1 MCWSETDEQI
11 MVKKPANPLS
21 KRNSI
26 YGGDKTMIVLFA
38 VEILLKLNHPQVP
51 LSFGVYPLAWRQ
63 CSFSLGCFSMFLREN
78 Q

>member
-51 LSFGVYPLAWRQ
+51 LSFGVYPLA
-63 CSFSLGCFSMFLREN
+63 
-78 Q
+78 